1 MFQRIANLFKGFL
14 GLFVSGLEEAN
25 PKALLEVEKENL
37 RKQIALTDLKMKRA
51 AEMSEMASGMIGSI
65 GARAFRSRAARRMAR

>member
-14 GLFVSGLEEAN
+14 GLFVSGLEKAN

-51 AEMSEMASGMIGSI
+51 AEMSEMTSGMIGSI
-65 GARAFRSRAARRMAR
+65 GGSGALISSMS